1 MSTTVSPA
9 ASSTLDSTL
18 SDSTLSDSTLSVST
32 LSDSILSAA
41 PNPDTTPEAIMAARD
56 TKSGSS
62 TVPQDSGK
70 PLGEQTI
77 ADMRVEIDA
86 IDAELVRLILRRSE
100 ISHSIG
106 AARAS
111 EGGTRI
117 VYSRE
122 MKILDRFAVL
132 GPAGTELGMLL
143 LSLGR
148 GRLGRR

>member
-1 MSTTVSPA
+1 MALRETRPHGGLPTSTGSPEH
-9 ASSTLDSTL
+9 DG
-18 SDSTLSDSTLSVST
+18 
-32 LSDSILSAA
+32 
-41 PNPDTTPEAIMAARD
+41 R
-56 TKSGSS
+56 
-62 TVPQDSGK
+62 
-70 PLGEQTI
+70 TI
-77 ADMRVEIDA
+77 TEMRAEIDE
-86 IDAELVRLILRRSE
+86 IDSELVRLIQRRSE
-100 ISHSIG
+100 ISHAIG

-148 GRLGRR
+148 GQLGRK

>member
-1 MSTTVSPA
+1 MSTQTA
-9 ASSTLDSTL
+9 T
-18 SDSTLSDSTLSVST
+18 
-32 LSDSILSAA
+32 
-41 PNPDTTPEAIMAARD
+41 TTPEATMALRETRPHGGLPTGAANPEPDGR
-56 TKSGSS
+56 
-62 TVPQDSGK
+62 
-70 PLGEQTI
+70 TI
-77 ADMRVEIDA
+77 TEMRAEIDE
-86 IDAELVRLILRRSE
+86 IDSELVRLIQRRSE
-100 ISHSIG
+100 ISHAIG

-148 GRLGRR
+148 GQLGRK

>member
-1 MSTTVSPA
+1 MSATVHTAVSTTT
-9 ASSTLDSTL
+9 SSTLGSRLSTT
-18 SDSTLSDSTLSVST
+18 DTAFT
-32 LSDSILSAA
+32 
-41 PNPDTTPEAIMAARD
+41 PDITPEETMAARD
-56 TKSGSS
+56 PKSRS
-62 TVPQDSGK
+62 TTIPHHSAK

-77 ADMRVEIDA
+77 TDMRVEIDE
-86 IDAELVRLILRRSE
+86 IDAELLRLIQRRSE

-122 MKILDRFAVL
+122 MKILDRFAAL

-148 GRLGRR
+148 GQLGRR

>member
-1 MSTTVSPA
+1 MTTATSTTKSTTTCTTPGTHGDPA
-9 ASSTLDSTL
+9 
-18 SDSTLSDSTLSVST
+18 
-32 LSDSILSAA
+32 
-41 PNPDTTPEAIMAARD
+41 TPEAITIPQNSAPHQDDRSRAGEPD
-56 TKSGSS
+56 GEKS
-62 TVPQDSGK
+62 
-70 PLGEQTI
+70 I
-77 ADMRVEIDA
+77 AEMRTEIDA
-86 IDAELVRLILRRSE
+86 IDAELVRLIQRRSA

-106 AARAS
+106 AARAA

-122 MKILDRFAVL
+122 MKVLDRFAVL

>member
-1 MSTTVSPA
+1 MSTVASTPQTTPSPEA
-9 ASSTLDSTL
+9 AMAAAHTRPPHGAGARGP
-18 SDSTLSDSTLSVST
+18 
-32 LSDSILSAA
+32 SAHEAERTSGA
-41 PNPDTTPEAIMAARD
+41 PNAALADR
-56 TKSGSS
+56 S
-62 TVPQDSGK
+62 
-70 PLGEQTI
+70 I
-77 ADMRVEIDA
+77 AEMRGEIDE
-86 IDAELVRLILRRSE
+86 IDAELVRLIQRRTE
-100 ISHSIG
+100 ISHAIG

-148 GRLGRR
+148 GQLGRK

>member
-1 MSTTVSPA
+1 MPHDPA
-9 ASSTLDSTL
+9 PS
-18 SDSTLSDSTLSVST
+18 
-32 LSDSILSAA
+32 
-41 PNPDTTPEAIMAARD
+41 R
-56 TKSGSS
+56 
-62 TVPQDSGK
+62 
-70 PLGEQTI
+70 GEQTI
-77 ADMRVEIDA
+77 ADMRAEIDE
-86 IDAELVRLILRRSE
+86 IDGELVRLIQRRSE
-100 ISHSIG
+100 ISHAIG

-148 GRLGRR
+148 GQLGRR

>member
-1 MSTTVSPA
+1 MALRETRPHGGLPTGA
-9 ASSTLDSTL
+9 A
-18 SDSTLSDSTLSVST
+18 
-32 LSDSILSAA
+32 
-41 PNPDTTPEAIMAARD
+41 NPEPDGR
-56 TKSGSS
+56 
-62 TVPQDSGK
+62 
-70 PLGEQTI
+70 TI
-77 ADMRVEIDA
+77 TEMRAEIDE
-86 IDAELVRLILRRSE
+86 IDSELVRLIQRRSE
-100 ISHSIG
+100 ISHAIG

-148 GRLGRR
+148 GQLGRK

>member
-1 MSTTVSPA
+1 MSTVTSTQETALNPEAAMAAPHPRTPRAHSAGSHGAGSHGPA
-9 ASSTLDSTL
+9 AHEADRAGGAASL
-18 SDSTLSDSTLSVST
+18 SDRS
-32 LSDSILSAA
+32 
-41 PNPDTTPEAIMAARD
+41 
-56 TKSGSS
+56 
-62 TVPQDSGK
+62 
-70 PLGEQTI
+70 I
-77 ADMRVEIDA
+77 ADMRGEIDD
-86 IDAELVRLILRRSE
+86 IDAELVRLIQRRSE
-100 ISHSIG
+100 ISHAIG

-148 GRLGRR
+148 GQLGRK